1 MNETPTP
8 GSANADP
15 SMDDIL
21 ASIRRILAE
30 DETASPAVAAPPAAP
45 LKAGVAQQRDDVLEL
60 SSAMIVGEAVAAPPQ
75 PAPAPPPTQAFAPA
89 PVLVTAP
96 AISEASLV
104 QPASVAQPASR
115 PAPQSLVAP
124 ETAAASAASVDT
136 LMRHLANERALTIT
150 RNGPSLED
158 VIRDEMRP
166 LLKHWLD
173 TNLPALVERLVRAE
187 IARVVDRSV
196 T

>member
-1 MNETPTP
+1 MNETPTS

-30 DETASPAVAAPPAAP
+30 DETADPAAAHPPAAP
-45 LKAGVAQQRDDVLEL
+45 PKAGVEQKRDDVLEL
-60 SSAMIVGEAVAAPPQ
+60 SSAMIVDDAAAAPPR
-75 PAPAPPPTQAFAPA
+75 PAHALPLAQAFAPA
-89 PVLVTAP
+89 PVPVTAP
-96 AISEASLV
+96 AISESSL
-104 QPASVAQPASR
+104 AQPAPW

-136 LMRHLANERALTIT
+136 LMRHLANERNLTIT

>member
-1 MNETPTP
+1 MNEASTS

-30 DETASPAVAAPPAAP
+30 DETADPAAANPPATP
-45 LKAGVAQQRDDVLEL
+45 LKSVAEQKPDVLEL
-60 SSAMIVGEAVAAPPQ
+60 SSTMIVDEVPAAPAQ
-75 PAPAPPPTQAFAPA
+75 AVPASEPPQAFAPV
-89 PVLVTAP
+89 PVSTPP
-96 AISEASLV
+96 AMPEPPL
-104 QPASVAQPASR
+104 AQPAAW
-115 PAPQSLVAP
+115 PAQQFLVAP
-124 ETAAASAASVDT
+124 ETAAASAASVDS
-136 LMRHLANERALTIT
+136 LMRHLANERSLTIT